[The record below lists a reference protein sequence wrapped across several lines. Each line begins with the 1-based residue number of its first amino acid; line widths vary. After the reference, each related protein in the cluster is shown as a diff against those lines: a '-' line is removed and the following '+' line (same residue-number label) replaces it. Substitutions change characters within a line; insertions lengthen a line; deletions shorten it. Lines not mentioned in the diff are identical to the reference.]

1 MQTEITV
8 ELFEKTENVIE
19 KLKYKGF
26 SVTND
31 YFMIDYYFS
40 KECTETLKTLDY
52 KGLIDNSF
60 LVRRLELKTPLT
72 LLIYKNKVLDKLGNV
87 IKEEKYE
94 VNLGELE
101 KTLQIFKASGLN
113 NWLEIKQRLIFLSNE
128 TIKFSIQVVDDLGT
142 FIEYEEDESMKNLS
156 EQEKIDTMLKNLKSL
171 NLNIGSDYSCK
182 KTYMKFKKDNNI

>member
-8 ELFEKTENVIE
+8 ELFEKAENVIE
-19 KLKYKGF
+19 KLKEKGF

-31 YFMIDYYFS
+31 YYMIDYYFS
-40 KECTETLKTLDY
+40 KESTENLKTLEY
-52 KGLIDNSF
+52 KQVIDNSF
-60 LVRRLELKTPLT
+60 LVRELELETPLT

-101 KTLQIFKASGLN
+101 KTLQIFNASGLN
-113 NWLEIKQRLIFLSNE
+113 NWLEIKQRLIFLSNG
-128 TIKFSIQVVDDLGT
+128 TIAFSIQVVDDLGT
-142 FIEYEEDESMKNLS
+142 FIEYEEDESMKDLS

-182 KTYMKFKKDNNI
+182 KPYMKFKKDNNF